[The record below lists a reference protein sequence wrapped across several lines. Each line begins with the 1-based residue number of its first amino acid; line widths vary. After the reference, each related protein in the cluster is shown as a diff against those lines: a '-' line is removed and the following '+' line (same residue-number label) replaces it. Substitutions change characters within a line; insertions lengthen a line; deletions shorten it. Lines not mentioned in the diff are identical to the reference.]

1 MRVALVAIVLAFLYL
16 VVWIGA
22 RAFGSG
28 AKQATRIDRVI
39 IDATTTQPPAP
50 APGTNAGAPRRT
62 PP

>member
-28 AKQATRIDRVI
+28 AKQVTRIDRVI
-39 IDATTTQPPAP
+39 IDATTPQPPVP
-50 APGTNAGAPRRT
+50 AAGSEAGAPRRT
-62 PP
+62 AP

>member
-1 MRVALVAIVLAFLYL
+1 MRLALVVLVLAFLYL

-39 IDATTTQPPAP
+39 IDATTPQSSPPTVEKGAAGTRPAP
-50 APGTNAGAPRRT
+50 P
-62 PP
+62 